1 MVFIE
6 LARVSEI
13 PAPHKFDRSTLNSID
28 LLFDRSTLNSIDLL
42 FDRSTLKSIDP
53 LFQHFG
59 KSSFSMY
66 FCLENCHF
74 TLIALQKRKNT
85 KTNQNIRK

>member
-13 PAPHKFDRSTLNSID
+13 SAPHKFDPSI
-28 LLFDRSTLNSIDLL
+28 
-42 FDRSTLKSIDP
+42 LKSID
-53 LFQHFG
+53 LR

-66 FCLENCHF
+66 FFLENCHF
-74 TLIALQKRKNT
+74 SLIALQNAKKLKLT
-85 KTNQNIRK
+85 KTSESNKAKGLTNVN

>member
-1 MVFIE
+1 MGINIV
-6 LARVSEI
+6 RVSEI
-13 PAPHKFDRSTLNSID
+13 PAPHKFDRST
-28 LLFDRSTLNSIDLL
+28 FNSIDLL

-53 LFQHFG
+53 LFQHFR
-59 KSSFSMY
+59 KSSFSIY

>member
-1 MVFIE
+1 LSKNEKRMVFIE

-13 PAPHKFDRSTLNSID
+13 PAPQK
-28 LLFDRSTLNSIDLL
+28 FDRSTLNSIDLL
-42 FDRSTLKSIDP
+42 FDRSTLKSIDHI
-53 LFQHFG
+53 FQHFR

>member
-28 LLFDRSTLNSIDLL
+28 LLFDRSTL
-42 FDRSTLKSIDP
+42 KSIDP
-53 LFQHFG
+53 LFQHFK

-74 TLIALQKRKNT
+74 TLIALQKHKNT
-85 KTNQNIRK
+85 KTNQNIIK

>member
-13 PAPHKFDRSTLNSID
+13 PAPQKFDRSTLNSID

-42 FDRSTLKSIDP
+42 FDRSTLKSIDL
-53 LFQHFG
+53 LFQHF
-59 KSSFSMY
+59 
-66 FCLENCHF
+66 
-74 TLIALQKRKNT
+74 RKI
-85 KTNQNIRK
+85 QLFYVFLP

>member
-13 PAPHKFDRSTLNSID
+13 PAPYKFDRSILKLID
-28 LLFDRSTLNSIDLL
+28 LLF
-42 FDRSTLKSIDP
+42 
-53 LFQHFG
+53 QHFK

-74 TLIALQKRKNT
+74 SLIALQNAKILKLI
-85 KTNQNIRK
+85 KTLESNKAKGLTNVN

>member
-6 LARVSEI
+6 LAWVSEI
-13 PAPHKFDRSTLNSID
+13 PAPHK
-28 LLFDRSTLNSIDLL
+28 FDRSTLNSIDLL

-53 LFQHFG
+53 LFQHFE